1 LSLQANESGAEGLVS
16 GHKEREIG
24 FASFSCSELM
34 RQSEMRLESE
44 LLSSHMG
51 RSRSVAWQRIIK
63 TLETMHPIAVR
74 KYARVI
80 VSIILFI
87 FYFLLS
93 GVDSTG
99 LLTVGRR

>member
-1 LSLQANESGAEGLVS
+1 
-16 GHKEREIG
+16 
-24 FASFSCSELM
+24 
-34 RQSEMRLESE
+34 MRLESE

-93 GVDSTG
+93 GFDSTG